1 MFSLLKTIIL
11 YPVWL
16 EIFSQKIF
24 QDICKNITLRSFK
37 FWDLLL
43 WNWKLG
49 GILFKMLIHI
59 ILIKTFT
66 LDRILE
72 YLHSFERILSQWGT
86 CFCQRTR
93 QTPPVPRPSSHLAPL
108 IWRQIHKIQR
118 TTKITMSCHL
128 NVDVDFYD
136 FNTEIMNFSLL
147 EFGYRINDGLHIW
160 DG

>member
-16 EIFSQKIF
+16 EIFFQKIF

-43 WNWKLG
+43 WDWKLA

-136 FNTEIMNFSLL
+136 FNTE
-147 EFGYRINDGLHIW
+147 HIIT
-160 DG
+160 